1 MSYTLYHTPLS
12 ASCRKLRV
20 MLKEKDIPHQL
31 TVEDVCNPRV
41 EFYALNPAGEV
52 PVLVTAKA
60 QAVCGA
66 YAIAEYLEEIHP
78 EVQFFGATI
87 EERAEVRRLVE
98 WFDVKFER
106 EVSQFIV
113 FEKYFK
119 RLMGYGEPSSE
130 AIRAGRRNLGSH
142 LDYVEHLLEQRN
154 WLAGEYL
161 TLADITAAAHLSC
174 LDYLGDISWSGRESL
189 KEWYALIKSRPS
201 FRGLLEDKVQGFRPP
216 SYYDN
221 PDF

>member
-1 MSYTLYHTPLS
+1 MPYTLYHSPLS

-20 MLKEKDIPHQL
+20 MLREKEIEHQL
-31 TVEDVCNPRV
+31 VIEDVVKPRV

-60 QAVCGA
+60 QSICGA
-66 YAIAEYLEEIHP
+66 YAIAEFLEESHP
-78 EVQFFGATI
+78 EVQFFGASI

-98 WFDVKFER
+98 WFDQKFER
-106 EVSQFIV
+106 EVSQLIV

-119 RLMGYGEPSSE
+119 RLLGYGEPSSE
-130 AIRAGRRNLGSH
+130 AIRAGRKNLGAH
-142 LDYVEHLLEQRN
+142 LDYMEYLLEKRN

-174 LDYLGDISWSGRESL
+174 LDYLGDMHWDAREAL

-201 FRGLLEDKVQGFRPP
+201 FRGLLEDRIQGFRPP